1 MSSVS
6 LTIRVDENDKKIIE
20 ELAKADDRSISYIV
34 NQAIKQYIESNS
46 STEKGGT
53 E

>member
-6 LTIRVDENDKKIIE
+6 LTIRVDDNDKKIIE
-20 ELAKADDRSISYIV
+20 QFAKTDDRSISYIV
-34 NQAIKQYIESNS
+34 NQAIKQYIDNRKKE
-46 STEKGGT
+46 GG